1 MILSMTAFSST
12 KLTVSTVSVNCE
24 IRACNSKALDISIR
38 ITAGYSCLEEKIKS
52 LISEMISRGR
62 LDILIQIS
70 ETAVL
75 PAAFEIDEPR
85 ALAYYN
91 VLTEIKER
99 FSLKS
104 SISLQ
109 MMVGSGI
116 IKASESEKDM
126 DAAWAAVQPCTHA
139 AVCELATMRR
149 QEGEYLAS
157 DIRNRLEG
165 IENQL
170 AKIEN
175 ESDGMVAY
183 YQERLI
189 RRIQKITQGIV
200 DIDPGRMAQEAAFLA
215 DRSDISEE
223 IVRARSHILQ
233 FRQFMDAPEPA
244 GRKLNFLL
252 QEMNREFNTM
262 GSKTENTSVSY
273 CVVEVKTELEKIRE
287 QVQNIE

>member
-12 KLTVSTVSVNCE
+12 KLIVPPFSVNCE
-24 IRACNSKALDISIR
+24 IRACNSKALDISLR
-38 ITAGYSCLEEKIKS
+38 ITSGYSALEEKLKS
-52 LISEMISRGR
+52 LISETISRGR

-70 ETAVL
+70 ETAVS

-85 ALAYYN
+85 ALAYYQ

-99 FSLKS
+99 FTLKS
-104 SISLQ
+104 SVSLE
-109 MMVGSGI
+109 MMAAAGI
-116 IKASESEKDM
+116 IKPSESEKDM
-126 DAAWAAVQPCTHA
+126 NAAWVAVQSCART
-139 AVCELATMRR
+139 AVCELVAMRR
-149 QEGEYLAS
+149 QEGEYMAG
-157 DIRNRLEG
+157 DIRTRLEN

-170 AKIEN
+170 AKIET
-175 ESDGMVAY
+175 ESEGLVSF

-189 RRIQKITQGIV
+189 RRIQKITRGIV
-200 DIDPGRMAQEAAFLA
+200 EIDPGRLAQEAAFLA

-262 GSKTENTSVSY
+262 GSKTENASVSY

>member
-12 KLTVSTVSVNCE
+12 KLTVPPTSVNCE
-24 IRACNSKALDISIR
+24 IRACNSKALDISLR
-38 ITAGYSCLEEKIKS
+38 ITPGYSALEEKVKS

-70 ETAVL
+70 ETAVS

-85 ALAYYN
+85 ALAYYQ

-104 SISLQ
+104 SVSLQ
-109 MMVGSGI
+109 MMAAAGI
-116 IKASESEKDM
+116 IKPSESEKDM
-126 DAAWAAVQPCTHA
+126 DAAWAAVQPCTRA
-139 AVCELATMRR
+139 AVCELVAMRR
-149 QEGEYLAS
+149 QEGEYMAC
-157 DIRNRLEG
+157 DIRARLEI

-170 AKIEN
+170 TGIET
-175 ESDGMVAY
+175 ESEGIVAY
-183 YQERLI
+183 YQERLM

-223 IVRARSHILQ
+223 IVRARSHIIQ
-233 FRQFMDAPEPA
+233 FHQFMDAPEPA

-262 GSKTENTSVSY
+262 GSKTENASVSY
-273 CVVEVKTELEKIRE
+273 RVVEVKTELEKIRE

>member
-12 KLTVSTVSVNCE
+12 KLTVPPVSVNCE
-24 IRACNSKALDISIR
+24 IRACNSKALDISLR
-38 ITAGYSCLEEKIKS
+38 ITSGYAALEEKIKS
-52 LISEMISRGR
+52 LISEMICRGR

-70 ETAVL
+70 ETAVS

-85 ALAYYN
+85 ALAYYK
-91 VLTEIKER
+91 VLTEVKER

-104 SISLQ
+104 SVSLQ
-109 MMVGSGI
+109 MMAAAGI
-116 IKASESEKDM
+116 IKPSESEKDM
-126 DAAWAAVQPCTHA
+126 DTAWAAVRPCTQT
-139 AVCELATMRR
+139 AVCELAAMRR
-149 QEGEYLAS
+149 QEGEHMAG
-157 DIRNRLEG
+157 DIRARLEV
-165 IENQL
+165 IEKQL
-170 AKIEN
+170 TRIEK
-175 ESDGMVAY
+175 ESDGLVAY
-183 YQERLI
+183 YQERLM

-223 IVRARSHILQ
+223 IVRAASHIIQ
-233 FRQFMDAPEPA
+233 FRQIMDAPEPA

-262 GSKTENTSVSY
+262 GSKTENASVSY
-273 CVVEVKTELEKIRE
+273 CVVEVKSELEKIRE

>member
-1 MILSMTAFSST
+1 MIFSMTAFSST
-12 KLTVSTVSVNCE
+12 KRVDPPISVNCE
-24 IRACNSKALDISIR
+24 IRSCNSKTLDISIR
-38 ITAGYSCLEEKIKS
+38 ITSGYSALEEKIKS
-52 LISEMISRGR
+52 MISDMISRGR
-62 LDILIQIS
+62 LDVLIQIS
-70 ETAVL
+70 EDAAKT
-75 PAAFEIDEPR
+75 AAFEIDEPR
-85 ALAYYN
+85 ALAYYQ

-99 FSLKS
+99 FSLES
-104 SISLQ
+104 SAFLQ
-109 MMVGSGI
+109 LMATAGI
-116 IKASESEKDM
+116 IKPSESEKDM
-126 DAAWAAVQPCTHA
+126 NAAWAVVQPCAHA
-139 AVCELATMRR
+139 AVCELVAMRK
-149 QEGEYLAS
+149 QEGGYLAG
-157 DIRNRLEG
+157 DLRIRLEA
-165 IENQL
+165 IEKHL
-170 AKIEN
+170 DRIET
-175 ESDGMVAY
+175 ESEDLVAC

-233 FRQFMDAPEPA
+233 FSQFMDAPEPA

-262 GSKTENTSVSY
+262 GSKTESASVSY

>member
-12 KLTVSTVSVNCE
+12 KLAVPPISVTCE
-24 IRACNSKALDISIR
+24 IRACNSKALDISLR
-38 ITAGYSCLEEKIKS
+38 ITSGYSALEDKIKS

-70 ETAVL
+70 ETAVSS
-75 PAAFEIDEPR
+75 AAFEIDEPR
-85 ALAYYN
+85 ALAYYQ

-104 SISLQ
+104 SITLQ
-109 MMVGSGI
+109 MMAGAGI
-116 IKASESEKDM
+116 IKPSESEKDM
-126 DAAWAAVQPCTHA
+126 DAAWTAVQPCTQT
-139 AVCELATMRR
+139 AVCELVAMRR
-149 QEGEYLAS
+149 QEGSYMAG
-157 DIRNRLEG
+157 DIRARLEA

-170 AKIEN
+170 GRIETAS
-175 ESDGMVAY
+175 EDLVAY
-183 YQERLI
+183 YQERLM

-223 IVRARSHILQ
+223 IVRARSHIIQ

-262 GSKTENTSVSY
+262 GSKTENASVSY
-273 CVVEVKTELEKIRE
+273 RVVEVKTELEKIRE

>member
-1 MILSMTAFSST
+1 MILSMTAFSNT
-12 KLTVSTVSVNCE
+12 KLTAPPFSVTCE
-24 IRACNSKALDISIR
+24 IRACNSKALDISLR
-38 ITAGYSCLEEKIKS
+38 ITSGYAALEEKIKS
-52 LISEMISRGR
+52 LISGLISRGR
-62 LDILIQIS
+62 LDVLIQIS
-70 ETAVL
+70 ETTVS

-85 ALAYYN
+85 AQAYYQI
-91 VLTEIKER
+91 LTEIKER

-104 SISLQ
+104 PVSLQ
-109 MMVGSGI
+109 MMATAGI
-116 IKASESEKDM
+116 IKPSETEKDM
-126 DAAWAAVQPCTHA
+126 IAAWAAVQPCTLT
-139 AVCELATMRR
+139 AVSELVAMRR
-149 QEGEYLAS
+149 QEGEYLAG
-157 DIRNRLEG
+157 DICTRLEI

-170 AKIEN
+170 AGIEKAS
-175 ESDGMVAY
+175 EGMVAY

-200 DIDPGRMAQEAAFLA
+200 EIDPGRMAQEAAFLA

-223 IVRARSHILQ
+223 IVRAASHILQ

-262 GSKTENTSVSY
+262 GSKTENASVSY